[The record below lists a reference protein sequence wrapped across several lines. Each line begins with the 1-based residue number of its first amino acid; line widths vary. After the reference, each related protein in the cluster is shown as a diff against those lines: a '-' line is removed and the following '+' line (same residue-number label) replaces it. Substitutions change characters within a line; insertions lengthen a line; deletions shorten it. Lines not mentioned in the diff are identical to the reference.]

1 MADEYIKR
9 KAAKQAIFEQSH
21 FMTLAEETHGGYG
34 TVLWGK
40 NIVQEEMA
48 MNALNAI
55 PAADVRPVVR
65 GRWVRS
71 EDADDGYCSN
81 CKCDMPMCREDWE
94 WKYCETDFCPN
105 CGADMREVQDG

>member
-1 MADEYIKR
+1 MAKEYIKR
-9 KAAKQAIFEQSH
+9 EAAKQAIFEQSH

-55 PAADVRPVVR
+55 PAADVAPVR
-65 GRWVRS
+65 HGRWVRTG
-71 EDADDGYCSN
+71 DDGCCSN
-81 CKCDMPMCREDWE
+81 CKCDMPMFREDWE
-94 WKYCETDFCPN
+94 WQFCETPFCPN
-105 CGADMREVQDG
+105 CGAKMEVQHDN